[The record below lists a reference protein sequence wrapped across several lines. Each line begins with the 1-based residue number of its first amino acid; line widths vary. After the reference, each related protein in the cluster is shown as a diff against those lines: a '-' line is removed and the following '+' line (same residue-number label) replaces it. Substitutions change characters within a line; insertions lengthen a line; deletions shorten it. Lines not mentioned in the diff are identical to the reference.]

1 MYIEVCGNCRM
12 LYLNTFVSIILYD
25 DLTKR
30 IKKIKCLYE
39 TQNKEYIFIC
49 LLNNASSISI

>member
-1 MYIEVCGNCRM
+1 M

-30 IKKIKCLYE
+30 IKKKRKKKLSAYTKHKIKNIYLFVC
-39 TQNKEYIFIC
+39 
-49 LLNNASSISI
+49 